1 MIQILFHQEEKV
13 AEEILEIQLL
23 AYKIEAELIE
33 FDGIPQLQDS
43 IHDIIMSKEIF
54 IGYYEEMQLTGFI
67 SFMNT
72 DELIDICRL
81 VVHPNFFR
89 KGIASAL
96 LKHVLEI
103 KKENQRVEVSTGA
116 KNTPAIQLYERFGFN
131 KINDIEIEPNFFITQ
146 LIYK

>member
-1 MIQILFHQEEKV
+1 MIKKLLHQDEKV
-13 AEEILEIQLL
+13 AAEILEIQVP
-23 AYKIEAELIE
+23 AYKIEAELIG
-33 FDGIPQLQDS
+33 FNGIPQLQDS
-43 IHDIIMSKEIF
+43 IHDIIISKEIF
-54 IGYYEEMQLTGFI
+54 IGYYEESQLTGFI

-89 KGIASAL
+89 KGIASIL

-103 KKENQRVEVSTGA
+103 KKASQHIEVSTGA
-116 KNTPAIQLYERFGFN
+116 KNTPAIQLYERFGF
-131 KINDIEIEPNFFITQ
+131 KRRNDIEIEPDFFITQ